1 MPELSPED
9 IINFSKIS
17 DIGGTEE
24 DFSVPLM
31 YRFLVRYLAPIV
43 RFTFN
48 IIVSVSLGTRFC
60 HRVLCIDSLSFGLFV
75 AMSLAKTQSLSHSY
89 GGGVVGMIIVV
100 VSGSGGAVV
109 DIVSRYWAFCVSVV
123 L

>member
-48 IIVSVSLGTRFC
+48 ISYT
-60 HRVLCIDSLSFGLFV
+60 GLERLP
-75 AMSLAKTQSLSHSY
+75 SK
-89 GGGVVGMIIVV
+89 GPMILT
-100 VSGSGGAVV
+100 SN
-109 DIVSRYWAFCVSVV
+109 
-123 L
+123 